1 MTAAERSLDPALFPG
16 LAAEDLKP
24 GALVFAATSGPSRL
38 ERLAAMVA
46 LRAELMLESPRM
58 GDVAPEWLQE
68 PSFYG
73 VCWQDLDTPS

>member
-1 MTAAERSLDPALFPG
+1 MTVAERSLDPVLFPG

-24 GALVFAATSGPSRL
+24 GALVFDAISGPSRL
-38 ERLAAMVA
+38 ERLAAMVV

-73 VCWQDLDTPS
+73 VCWQNP